1 VRKAIF
7 LTSQFPPIVTSGSSR
22 AWKFASNLTAIG
34 WEPIVVAPQSV
45 KGMDAARTS
54 GLNPVAELLR
64 TGPDIDASI
73 LEPADMNALLHGQP
87 VKFHQPLRKRLTR
100 LFRNDQ
106 VIVPWE
112 KNAPTLVERLLVE
125 HPDIDLLYAQGPP
138 IEPLLL
144 ALETAKKHTLTVVL
158 DITAPLD
165 PAMPPPGASGS
176 SSEAEIEARV
186 LLSGV
191 PMITPTRI
199 LKEYFLKKYS
209 GRLDHGAMTIV
220 PHAFDS
226 SHPAFRQKGPKTP
239 ERVMRIALLVD
250 ELPKSDLKAFFQGLE
265 TWVRLDGISPGDV
278 ELSIFGEGAP
288 EVGQRAAR
296 SPIRQMLAV
305 DAAGSLDDQLAHCR
319 QADLFCTVLGRSA
332 INTCIVPD
340 RLVDA
345 LGMGLPLCGILP
357 EGAASRLVAEAGGMT
372 ATPDDAAGI
381 AELFRAMVSA
391 WRSRSLRGAPEELL
405 QRHAVG
411 TVIHELTGA
420 IATQHVS

>member
-34 WEPIVVAPQSV
+34 WEPLVVAPQAV
-45 KGMDAARTS
+45 KGMEAARPS
-54 GLNPVAELLR
+54 GLNPAAELHR

-73 LEPADMNALLHGQP
+73 LEPADMNALLHDHP
-87 VKFHQPLRKRLTR
+87 VKFRRPLKERLTG
-100 LFRNDQ
+100 LFRKDQ
-106 VIVPWE
+106 EIVPWE
-112 KNAPTLVERLLVE
+112 KNAPALVERLLAE

-176 SSEAEIEARV
+176 SSEAEIEARI

-191 PMITPTRI
+191 PMITPTRA

-226 SHPAFRQKGPKTP
+226 SHPVFRQKGPKTP
-239 ERVMRIALLVD
+239 DRVMRIALLVD
-250 ELPKSDLKAFFQGLE
+250 ELPKSDLKAFFHGIE
-265 TWVRLDGISPGDV
+265 TWVRLDGVSSGDV
-278 ELSIFGEGAP
+278 EMSIFGEGAP
-288 EVGQRAAR
+288 EVELRAAR

-305 DAAGSLDDQLAHCR
+305 DAAGGLDGQLDHCR
-319 QADLFCTVLGRSA
+319 QADLFCTMLGRSA

-357 EGAASRLVAEAGGMT
+357 DGAAARLVVEAGGMT
-372 ATPDDAAGI
+372 AAPGDAAGI
-381 AELFRAMVSA
+381 AELFRAMASA
-391 WRSRSLRGAPEELL
+391 WRSRSLPSAPDELL
-405 QRHAVG
+405 QRHAIG

-420 IATQHVS
+420 IATQHVR